1 MKRGYCKKCGKYG
14 WVHSHHVLPKHTFE
28 SKVTYRLCPN
38 CHTDYHETN
47 KEIFHSKDPDRHK
60 RSFYKWL
67 IGVIIVIILIAKQ
80 LI

>member
-1 MKRGYCKKCGKYG
+1 MKKGYCKKCGKYG

-47 KEIFHSKDPDRHK
+47 K